1 VNPFGK
7 ASELRPVATAARPVF
22 TIAEHSYCVEIPQ
35 EVVRHP
41 FLPQAGK
48 TSTIAIAFAND
59 IIGLKADL
67 LRGIRDNLVLSL
79 QEEYGGDLQQN
90 VERAAAHF
98 HRAAAEF
105 SGLRARFHSAEGLHD
120 PDLDRRHDVAV
131 YLQILEDWVYEGIKW
146 QLLDTDRYGTT
157 IRLTHQEN
165 PNQLLALAESLP
177 SPNGLHLLPR
187 PG

>member
-1 VNPFGK
+1 VR
-7 ASELRPVATAARPVF
+7 ELPPWSHVMCPALP
-22 TIAEHSYCVEIPQ
+22 IAEHAYGIEIPQ
-35 EVVRHP
+35 DVARHP
-41 FLPQAGK
+41 FLLQAGK
-48 TSTIAIAFAND
+48 TSATAIAFAND

-79 QEEYGGDLQQN
+79 QEEHGGDLQHN

-105 SGLRARFHSAEGLHD
+105 SALRARFHSAEGLHD
-120 PDLDRRHDVAV
+120 PGLDRRHDVTV
-131 YLQILEDWVYEGIKW
+131 YLQIIEDWLYEGIKW
-146 QLLDTDRYGTT
+146 QLLDTDRYSTS

-177 SPNGLHLLPR
+177 LPTGPHML
-187 PG
+187 PGSARRS